1 MTHLIKY
8 NKSAVK
14 PMVCHQSKELI
25 IKYPRLFVL
34 STITVFPG
42 RYFFFMKYLQYV
54 VFYTIRKIL
63 LKKKQKICI
72 YMKNNA
78 L

>member
-34 STITVFPG
+34 STITAFPG
-42 RYFFFMKYLQYV
+42 R
-54 VFYTIRKIL
+54 
-63 LKKKQKICI
+63 
-72 YMKNNA
+72 
-78 L
+78 

>member
-25 IKYPRLFVL
+25 IKYPHLFVL

-42 RYFFFMKYLQYV
+42 RQKY
-54 VFYTIRKIL
+54 IL
-63 LKKKQKICI
+63 LYIQ
-72 YMKNNA
+72 
-78 L
+78 